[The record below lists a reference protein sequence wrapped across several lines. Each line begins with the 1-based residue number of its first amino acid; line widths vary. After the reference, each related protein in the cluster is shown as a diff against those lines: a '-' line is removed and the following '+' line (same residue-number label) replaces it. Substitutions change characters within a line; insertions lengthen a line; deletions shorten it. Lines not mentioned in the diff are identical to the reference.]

1 LSAINSAVWKQ
12 LAANHGPDFSQV
24 LHVKGLV
31 KQPETIL
38 AALRTSLAN
47 ATDPRVQSEAGLP
60 RIRVF
65 GPEQL
70 DYRAS
75 EAVTHTAYDGSDVFD
90 WLSAATGGRW
100 DVCAAFNAVETW
112 SPWAR
117 SLLHQEIV
125 APMVEASGVPLRGLD
140 FYSFIASS
148 GFTPFGVH
156 SDLEPSF
163 IFHLGPAT
171 KSVWVWDPDTLGALP
186 GQREVTLDIDHH
198 LGSADH
204 HFVLQPGDFVN
215 IPGHHFH
222 VFKNDGPAVFLGMSY
237 YEPDETEEVL
247 QAASVLLRRS
257 SNSLDSLEAGALAEE
272 LRRRQ
277 AQRASRGFVG
287 VHRLLPAELFD
298 AVEAANLTTLPITVG
313 SGRVSALGRTIDLPS
328 GVSDAAVQALLD
340 PRRTSISV
348 TEVQEVV
355 PGERQARSF
364 FVALLRIGAL
374 VTGETVHA

>member
-1 LSAINSAVWKQ
+1 MRFATDHGPGFREVTHIRGLVQRPEIILSALRSA
-12 LAANHGPDFSQV
+12 
-24 LHVKGLV
+24 
-31 KQPETIL
+31 
-38 AALRTSLAN
+38 LAN
-47 ATDPRVQSEAGLP
+47 ATDPRVQSVAGLP

-75 EAVTHTAYDGSDVFD
+75 EAVTHTAYDGSDVID
-90 WLSAATGGRW
+90 WLSTATGRH

-117 SLLHQEIV
+117 SVLHEEIV
-125 APMVEASGVPLRGLD
+125 APMVEASGIPPRGLD

-171 KSVWVWDPDTLGALP
+171 KSVWVWEPETLGALP
-186 GQREVTLDIDHH
+186 GQREVTLDIDRH
-198 LGSADH
+198 LASADH
-204 HFVLQPGDFVN
+204 HFVLEPGDFLS

-237 YEPDETEEVL
+237 YEPDEAEELL

-257 SNSLDSLEAGALAEE
+257 SNSLDSLGAEALAGQ
-272 LRRRQ
+272 LRQRQ
-277 AQRASRGFVG
+277 NQRANRGFVG
-287 VHRLLPAELFD
+287 AHRLLPAGVFADVDSAE
-298 AVEAANLTTLPITVG
+298 VTSLPIAVD
-313 SGRVSALGRTIDLPS
+313 SGRLSVLGRTIDLPDD
-328 GVSDAAVQALLD
+328 VSDAAVRALLD
-340 PRRTSISV
+340 PRRASITTADV
-348 TEVQEVV
+348 REVV
-355 PGERQARSF
+355 PGERPARNF

-374 VTGETVHA
+374 VTRESVRA